1 MNNLACIRRTA
12 VFMAG
17 AWIAAGAFALEPDV
31 LFARVSP
38 AVWTVRTLD
47 AQERPLR
54 TGSAVVVAPGRLV
67 TACHVLAKAASFVIR
82 QDNVTYGA
90 TLEFPD
96 VERDLC
102 QIRVANFNAAPVPLA
117 PPGSARV
124 GQKAYLIGSPRGIEN
139 TLGETMLTGL
149 RGGDDGGERQLQM
162 TASLAAG
169 SSGGGLFDAEG
180 RLLGITSDAGRDAGS
195 PGFAVPADFVPDI
208 PARARAA
215 LAQRPPGDAKA
226 AAAASTPGQANGIAA
241 PLRPGDGLE
250 YVRTDRLTGNRSTVV
265 YRVDRVT
272 GDEVFFNMGGRVEK
286 TDGRLVSVTSPAGGA
301 FDSSSPPGGWG
312 RKDLKPGMRW
322 HLDYVATTGDK
333 LRHEIDATVVAER
346 TMRIEGA
353 DLNVVQIDYKGW
365 IYASY
370 GTGASLVGTPF
381 AASALY
387 ARDLGRVVRFE
398 AEHRRGNAS
407 SSNESLELVRV
418 LR

>member
-1 MNNLACIRRTA
+1 MTLSCIGRTA
-12 VFMAG
+12 AFLAG
-17 AWIAAGAFALEPDV
+17 ALVASGAFALEPDV

-54 TGSAVVVAPGRLV
+54 TGSAVVIAPGRLV

-90 TLEFPD
+90 TLEHPD

-117 PPGSARV
+117 PAGAGRV
-124 GQKAYLIGSPRGIEN
+124 GQKAYLAGSPRGVEN

-149 RGGDDGGERQLQM
+149 RGEDGDDRQLQL
-162 TASLAAG
+162 AAVLAAG
-169 SSGGGLFDAEG
+169 ASGGGLFDAEG
-180 RLLGITSDAGRDAGS
+180 RLLGITSAAGRDPGA
-195 PGFAVPADFVPDI
+195 PGFAVPADFVPEI
-208 PARARAA
+208 PARAQAA
-215 LAQRPPGDAKA
+215 LAQRPRGDVRTA
-226 AAAASTPGQANGIAA
+226 AAGTAPANALTA

-250 YVRTDRLTGNRSTVV
+250 FQRVDRLTGNRSTVV

-272 GDEVFFNMGGRVEK
+272 GDEVIFNMGGRVEK
-286 TDGRLVSVTSPAGGA
+286 TDGRVVSVASPAGGTYDA
-301 FDSSSPPGGWG
+301 SSPPGGWG

-322 HLDYVATTGDK
+322 HLDYVAVTGEK
-333 LRHEIDATVVAER
+333 WRHELDATVVAER
-346 TMRIEGA
+346 TMRVDGV
-353 DLNVVQIDYKGW
+353 DLNVVQIDYAGW

-370 GTGASLVGTPF
+370 GTGASPVGTPF
-381 AASALY
+381 RASAWY

-407 SSNESLELVRV
+407 SSNESLELVHV

>member
-1 MNNLACIRRTA
+1 MTLACIVRTA
-12 VFMAG
+12 AFLAG
-17 AWIAAGAFALEPDV
+17 AFVASGAFALEPDL

-38 AVWTVRTLD
+38 AVWTVRALD
-47 AQERPLR
+47 AQERLLR

-90 TLEFPD
+90 TLEHPD

-102 QIRVANFNAAPVPLA
+102 QIRVANFHVAPVPLA
-117 PPGSARV
+117 SPGTARV
-124 GQKAYLIGSPRGIEN
+124 GQKAYLVGSPRGVEN

-149 RGGDDGGERQLQM
+149 RGEDGDDRQLQL
-162 TASLAAG
+162 AAVLAAG
-169 SSGGGLFDAEG
+169 ASGGGLFDAEG
-180 RLLGITSDAGRDAGS
+180 RLLGITSAAGRD
-195 PGFAVPADFVPDI
+195 PGAPAFAVPADFVPEI
-208 PARARAA
+208 AARAQAA
-215 LAQRPPGDAKA
+215 LAQRPRGDARTA
-226 AAAASTPGQANGIAA
+226 APGSTPAAVANALTA

-250 YVRTDRLTGNRSTVV
+250 FQRIDRLTGNRSTVI

-272 GDEVFFNMGGRVEK
+272 GDEVIFNMGGRVEK
-286 TDGRLVSVTSPAGGA
+286 TDGRVVSVASPVGGSY
-301 FDSSSPPGGWG
+301 DVSSPPGGWG

-322 HLDYVATTGDK
+322 HLDYVTATGDK
-333 LRHEIDATVVAER
+333 WRHELDATVVAER
-346 TMRIEGA
+346 TMRVDGL
-353 DLNVVQIDYKGW
+353 DLNVVQIDYSGW

-370 GTGASLVGTPF
+370 GTGASAVGTPF
-381 AASALY
+381 RASTWY